1 MTLPACLHPRPT
13 LRVRLLDHAEKKIR
27 QGHPWIFAESITE
40 QNRDGDAG
48 ELAVVF
54 DRHDKFLAVG
64 LYDPGSPIRIRVL
77 HAGKPKKLD
86 DVWWEERLQEAL
98 ARRGDVPDSRTNGL
112 RWINGESD
120 GWPALILDQYAGV
133 LVLKLYS
140 AAWFPHLDRIVTL
153 ITNQLKPRSVVLRMS
168 RNIRD
173 AAREFGMAEDGTVIS
188 GEPVTGP
195 VMFSESGIRFLADVI
210 KGQKTGFFL
219 DQRENRRRVEGFS
232 EGKTVLNLFSFS
244 GGFSLYAARGGA
256 AAVTSVDISQ
266 HAIDELKQNWELNDD
281 SVGILSCAHDEVRA
295 DVFKWL
301 EESDGRYDLI
311 IIDPPSLAKK
321 QIEKEG
327 AIRAYENLA
336 ALGLERLKRGG
347 MLVCASCSA
356 HVTAEEFEQA
366 VARSVRRSGRKL
378 EEVAVTG
385 HAPDHPVTVEEM
397 RYLKAVF
404 LKEI

>member
-27 QGHPWIFAESITE
+27 QGHPWIFAESITA

-48 ELAVVF
+48 EMAVVY

-98 ARRGDVPDSRTNGL
+98 ARRGDVLDSRTNGL

-140 AAWFPHLDRIVTL
+140 AAWFPHLDRIKTL
-153 ITNQLKPRSVVLRMS
+153 ITSNLKPKSVVLRMS

-173 AAREFGMAEDGTVIS
+173 AAREFGMAEDGTVIA
-188 GEPVTGP
+188 GEPVTAP
-195 VMFSESGIRFLADVI
+195 VVFSESGIRFLADVI

-219 DQRENRRRVEGFS
+219 DQRENRRRVEEFS

-281 SVGILSCAHDEVRA
+281 SVGILSCVHDEVRA

-301 EESDGRYDLI
+301 EEADGRYDLI

-356 HVTAEEFEQA
+356 HVTAEEFQQA

-385 HAPDHPVTVEEM
+385 HAPDHPVTIEEM